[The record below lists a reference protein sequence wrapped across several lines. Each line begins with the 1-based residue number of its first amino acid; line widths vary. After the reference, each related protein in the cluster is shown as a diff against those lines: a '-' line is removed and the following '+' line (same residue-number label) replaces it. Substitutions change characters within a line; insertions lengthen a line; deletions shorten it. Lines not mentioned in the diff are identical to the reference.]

1 MAMLLDSLLFG
12 FLRRDLSNDIAV
24 DRLRERHFEVATVL
38 LLAALCHLWTY
49 IFDGIEMQALLIS
62 QGGVMID

>member
-38 LLAALCHLWTY
+38 LLAAFCHLWTY
-49 IFDGIEMQALLIS
+49 IFICIEMQGRIAYKPRA
-62 QGGVMID
+62 